1 MYSQETDLHA
11 ILILDENSQHDVMTS
26 VSELVRH
33 DIKIIPSLENLTDD
47 LVRNY
52 NTVILLE
59 KYLLQD
65 NSISNLRLYK
75 EVFKLDYIYI
85 GTDDV
90 LLTLMRT
97 VAKCFKM
104 SIEQLTY
111 EKLLAV
117 ILNDD
122 ALLEKYTLDYL
133 PLENHCLSLK
143 EDLLKQGLFDGIV
156 KSTYETLVSLLS
168 ILEYKD
174 DLIKTLDEKCIT
186 QEREITTNEEQADAL
201 YKEMFRVMSA
211 EYQRDLNIKQYEV
224 ILTED
229 IYKKISLIN
238 YRNRPLII
246 YFKQYTKL
254 NDFDYLITTLYNA
267 IRIQKGL
274 RCKVLKLYDS
284 KDSIEIALQPN
295 YMKLIRNNFTTAE
308 VEVNDF
314 IVKFGDYSKVLDI
327 LLNNKMGADIL
338 LVFDCKGHNDRVLSG
353 ADLYLDICHSKDEIK
368 PLGLDYN
375 LTIVNDNPDSLLN
388 WHLDKEKLEH
398 IGGTT
403 ATQLLMAQSVI
414 KTVLSNID
422 TSLEEE

>member
-111 EKLLAV
+111 EKLLGV

-211 EYQRDLNIKQYEV
+211 EYQRDLNIKQYEA

-327 LLNNKMGADIL
+327 LLNNKIGADIL
-338 LVFDCKGHNDRVLSG
+338 LVFDCKCHNDRVLSG

-398 IGGTT
+398 IGGTP

>member
-1 MYSQETDLHA
+1 MYNQETDLHA
-11 ILILDENSQHDVMTS
+11 ILVLDENSQHDVMTS
-26 VSELVRH
+26 VSELIRH

-52 NTVILLE
+52 KTVILLE

-75 EVFKLDYIYI
+75 EVFNLNYIYI

-111 EKLLAV
+111 EKLLGV

-122 ALLEKYTLDYL
+122 ALLEKYTLEYL
-133 PLENHCLSLK
+133 PLENHCLNLK
-143 EDLLKQGLFDGIV
+143 EELLKQGLFDGVV

-174 DLIKTLDEKCIT
+174 ALIKTLDERCIA

-201 YKEMFRVMSA
+201 YKEMFRVMSV

-229 IYKKISLIN
+229 VYKKISLIN

-295 YMKLIRNNFTTAE
+295 YMKLIRNNFTTSE

-327 LLNNKMGADIL
+327 LLNNKIGADIL

-368 PLGLDYN
+368 PLGLDSN
-375 LTIVNDNPDSLLN
+375 LTIVNDNEDSLLN
-388 WHLDKEKLEH
+388 WCLDKEELEH
-398 IGGTT
+398 IGGTN
-403 ATQLLMAQSVI
+403 ATQLLTAQSVI
-414 KTVLSNID
+414 KTILSNID